1 MLRIGGARKRASSGR
16 CPALPFTYPGKR
28 AAVHTTAA
36 GRRRREPAGLRLE
49 PGTKNWLRLNGEFL
63 MGPRYAALL
72 EGVDE
77 LGSIRAA
84 CGRAGVSYRTALNRL
99 RQMERVL
106 GAPVLDTRRGGAEGG
121 GASLTPVARAIVAV
135 YREWRAE
142 LLRLSDEA
150 FRRAVAQ
157 AGRGLEGAWPS

>member
-1 MLRIGGARKRASSGR
+1 MK
-16 CPALPFTYPGKR
+16 
-28 AAVHTTAA
+28 TTAT
-36 GRRRREPAGLRLE
+36 GRRRRDPARGLRLE
-49 PGTKNWLRLNGEFL
+49 PGTKNWLRLNGDFL

-106 GAPVLDTRRGGAEGG
+106 GMPVLDTRRGGVEGG
-121 GASLTPVARAIVAV
+121 GASLTPAARAIVQV
-135 YREWRAE
+135 YREWREE
-142 LLRLSDEA
+142 LLRMSDEA
-150 FRRAVAQ
+150 FRRAVAR
-157 AGRGLEGAWPS
+157 AGDRLAGSLSGR

>member
-1 MLRIGGARKRASSGR
+1 MI
-16 CPALPFTYPGKR
+16 
-28 AAVHTTAA
+28 TTATDKR
-36 GRRRREPAGLRLE
+36 GRERSPQLRLE

-84 CGRAGVSYRTALNRL
+84 CGRAKVSYRTALNRL

-121 GASLTPVARAIVAV
+121 GATLTPAARAIVRV
-135 YREWRAE
+135 YREWRLE

-150 FRRAVAQ
+150 FARALAR
-157 AGRGLEGAWPS
+157 AGRDIPGVRRHP

>member
-1 MLRIGGARKRASSGR
+1 MSHA
-16 CPALPFTYPGKR
+16 F
-28 AAVHTTAA
+28 
-36 GRRRREPAGLRLE
+36 RLE

-106 GAPVLDTRRGGAEGG
+106 GVPVLATRRGGAEGG
-121 GASLTPVARAIVAV
+121 GAALTPAARAIVKV
-135 YREWRAE
+135 YREWRTD
-142 LLRLSDEA
+142 LLRLSDQA
-150 FRRAVAQ
+150 FRRAVARAGDRLSANVVRGRAHGSLSARQ
-157 AGRGLEGAWPS
+157 APGIAAGSTKRTTRPRR

>member
-1 MLRIGGARKRASSGR
+1 VDS
-16 CPALPFTYPGKR
+16 
-28 AAVHTTAA
+28 AATD
-36 GRRRREPAGLRLE
+36 RRRRQPAPGLRLE

-106 GAPVLDTRRGGAEGG
+106 GVPVLETRRGGPEGG
-121 GASLTPVARAIVAV
+121 GATLTPAARAIVQV
-135 YREWRAE
+135 YRDWREE
-142 LLRLSDEA
+142 LLRMSDEA
-150 FRRAVAQ
+150 FRRAVAR
-157 AGRGLEGAWPS
+157 AGPRLAGCLSART

>member
-1 MLRIGGARKRASSGR
+1 VG
-16 CPALPFTYPGKR
+16 
-28 AAVHTTAA
+28 TAA
-36 GRRRREPAGLRLE
+36 GGRRARDAELGFRLE

-72 EGVDE
+72 EGVEE

-84 CGRAGVSYRTALNRL
+84 CSRAGVSYRTALNRL

-121 GASLTPVARAIVAV
+121 GATLTPAARAIVQV

-150 FRRAVAQ
+150 FRRAVAR
-157 AGRGLEGAWPS
+157 AGEHLAGSPASKVGVRPGDSAPQRG

>member
-1 MLRIGGARKRASSGR
+1 
-16 CPALPFTYPGKR
+16 
-28 AAVHTTAA
+28 
-36 GRRRREPAGLRLE
+36 LRLE

-84 CGRAGVSYRTALNRL
+84 CGGAGVSYRTAMNRL

-106 GAPVLDTRRGGAEGG
+106 GAPVLTTRRGGAEGG
-121 GASLTPVARAIVAV
+121 GASLTPRARAIVKV
-135 YREWRAE
+135 YRAWRSE
-142 LLRLSDEA
+142 LLALSDAA
-150 FRRAVAQ
+150 FRRALA
-157 AGRGLEGAWPS
+157 RSGLKGV

>member
-1 MLRIGGARKRASSGR
+1 M
-16 CPALPFTYPGKR
+16 
-28 AAVHTTAA
+28 VN
-36 GRRRREPAGLRLE
+36 RRRRAPWAGLRLE

-72 EGVDE
+72 EGVDD

-121 GASLTPVARAIVAV
+121 GASLTPLARAIVAV
-135 YREWRAE
+135 YREWRSE

-150 FRRAVAQ
+150 FRRAVA
-157 AGRGLEGAWPS
+157 RGGSQLADALRR

>member
-1 MLRIGGARKRASSGR
+1 VDA
-16 CPALPFTYPGKR
+16 
-28 AAVHTTAA
+28 TTA
-36 GRRRREPAGLRLE
+36 GRRRRQGPAAGFRLE

-84 CGRAGVSYRTALNRL
+84 CGRAGVSYRTAQNRL

-106 GAPVLDTRRGGAEGG
+106 GAPVLETRRGGPTGG
-121 GASLTPVARAIVAV
+121 GATLTATARAIVRV
-135 YREWRAE
+135 YREWRSE

-150 FRRAVAQ
+150 FGRALAN
-157 AGRGLEGAWPS
+157 AGVGPPPQP

>member
-1 MLRIGGARKRASSGR
+1 MATATATRRETGHSSGS
-16 CPALPFTYPGKR
+16 T
-28 AAVHTTAA
+28 
-36 GRRRREPAGLRLE
+36 LRFE

-84 CGRAGVSYRTALNRL
+84 CGRARVSYRTAMNRL

-106 GAPVLDTRRGGAEGG
+106 GAPVLETRRGGPSGG
-121 GASLTPVARAIVAV
+121 GASLTPTARAIMNL
-135 YREWRAE
+135 YREWRGE
-142 LLRLSDEA
+142 LLRMSDEA
-150 FRRAVAQ
+150 FDRALGRARGRLRASRSRRPA
-157 AGRGLEGAWPS
+157 RR

>member
-1 MLRIGGARKRASSGR
+1 MN
-16 CPALPFTYPGKR
+16 PT
-28 AAVHTTAA
+28 VA
-36 GRRRREPAGLRLE
+36 GRPRRRGPARAPRLE

-72 EGVDE
+72 EGVDA

-84 CGRAGVSYRTALNRL
+84 CGPAGVSYRTALNRL

-106 GAPVLDTRRGGAEGG
+106 GAPVLDTRRGGSEGG
-121 GASLTPVARAIVAV
+121 GATLTPVARAIVQV
-135 YREWRAE
+135 YREWRAD

-150 FRRAVAQ
+150 FARAMARAGDLLPSGSRRA
-157 AGRGLEGAWPS
+157 

>member
-1 MLRIGGARKRASSGR
+1 MKATAPGRTQARR
-16 CPALPFTYPGKR
+16 PVQPP
-28 AAVHTTAA
+28 
-36 GRRRREPAGLRLE
+36 RLE

-106 GAPVLDTRRGGAEGG
+106 GMPVLETRRGGAEGG
-121 GASLTPVARAIVAV
+121 GAALTPAARSIVRV

-142 LLRLSDEA
+142 LLGLSDQA
-150 FRRAVAQ
+150 FRRAL
-157 AGRGLEGAWPS
+157 GRANARGDVPPFR

>member
-1 MLRIGGARKRASSGR
+1 VKA
-16 CPALPFTYPGKR
+16 
-28 AAVHTTAA
+28 TAA
-36 GRRRREPAGLRLE
+36 GRGRRRGPAPALRLE

-84 CGRAGVSYRTALNRL
+84 CGRAGVSYRTALNRV

-106 GAPVLDTRRGGAEGG
+106 GARVLATRRGGVEGG
-121 GASLTPVARAIVAV
+121 GATLTPLARAVVQV
-135 YREWRAE
+135 YRQWRAE
-142 LLRLSDEA
+142 LLRLSDDA
-150 FRRAVAQ
+150 FRRAIAR
-157 AGRGLEGAWPS
+157 AGDLQPEADGAAER

>member
-1 MLRIGGARKRASSGR
+1 MSA
-16 CPALPFTYPGKR
+16 
-28 AAVHTTAA
+28 TAA
-36 GRRRREPAGLRLE
+36 GRSRRRKPAPAPRLE

-72 EGVDE
+72 QGVDE

-106 GAPVLDTRRGGAEGG
+106 GAPVLETRRGGVEGG
-121 GASLTPVARAIVAV
+121 GATLTPAARAIVGV
-135 YREWRAE
+135 YHEWREE

-150 FRRAVAQ
+150 FRRAIAR
-157 AGRGLEGAWPS
+157 AGELLPTGTRSG

>member
-1 MLRIGGARKRASSGR
+1 MKTPVIR
-16 CPALPFTYPGKR
+16 
-28 AAVHTTAA
+28 
-36 GRRRREPAGLRLE
+36 RRRREQAPGLRLE

-72 EGVDE
+72 EGVDD

-121 GASLTPVARAIVAV
+121 GASLTPMARAIVAI
-135 YREWRAE
+135 YRDWRSE

-150 FRRAVAQ
+150 FRRAVARADEHLRG
-157 AGRGLEGAWPS
+157 AGDLT

>member
-1 MLRIGGARKRASSGR
+1 
-16 CPALPFTYPGKR
+16 
-28 AAVHTTAA
+28 
-36 GRRRREPAGLRLE
+36 
-49 PGTKNWLRLNGEFL
+49 

-84 CGRAGVSYRTALNRL
+84 CGRAGVSYRTALNRV

-106 GAPVLDTRRGGAEGG
+106 GAPVLATRRGGTEGG
-121 GASLTPVARAIVAV
+121 GASLTPLARAIVQV
-135 YREWRAE
+135 YREWRAD

-150 FRRAVAQ
+150 FRRACARV
-157 AGRGLEGAWPS
+157 GGLLETAHPPARQR